1 MPEKLEES
9 IGVQIRQHRK
19 QFGFSLKELAE
30 KTGVTPGFLGQVERG
45 ECNPSISTLNRIAT
59 ALDTTISS
67 FLPDEQNSHVNNNKP
82 NNKKNKTN
90 DDNQVVY
97 IDMLCRDFKN
107 KMEFFR
113 SNMSSGASKD
123 VYPLQEETE
132 QIIYVLSGT
141 LKVTLSNSEH
151 IIHAGHYLY
160 YDGNSLNKLEAISN
174 EKVTYLTIITP
185 PVERPHFRKII
196 QESPEIS

>member
-1 MPEKLEES
+1 MPEKLEVS

-19 QFGFSLKELAE
+19 QCGFSLKELAE
-30 KTGVTPGFLGQVERG
+30 KSGVTPGFLGQVERG
-45 ECNPSISTLNRIAT
+45 ECNPSISTLSRIAS

-67 FLPDEQNSHVNNNKP
+67 FLSENQKNPSIFDRPANS
-82 NNKKNKTN
+82 KNRAEN
-90 DDNQVVY
+90 GIQDVY

-113 SNMSSGASKD
+113 SNMSSGSSKD

-151 IIHAGHYLY
+151 IIHTGHYLY

-185 PVERPHFRKII
+185 PVERPHFRKVI
-196 QESPEIS
+196 QEPTENS